1 VRYAELIGFILCV
14 PLPQSV
20 TLLWWPHRG
29 VGCSAADQ
37 EQGVPRLPLW
47 RRCALAWC
55 LWRDLAPYAADLF
68 GMTVIVVIKNSNVT
82 DIYIN
87 GGGLAP
93 EPLPPRRAGQYHSI
107 LTLQAARSRFLQS
120 AQFGSCLSNAVAHLS
135 PQRHSLLLLS
145 SCA

>member
-1 VRYAELIGFILCV
+1 MRSAELIGFILWM

-20 TLLWWPHRG
+20 TLWWWPHRG
-29 VGCSAADQ
+29 VGCGAADQ

-68 GMTVIVVIKNSNVT
+68 GMTVIMVIKNSNLT
-82 DIYIN
+82 DIYIT

-93 EPLPPRRAGQYHSI
+93 EALPTRRAEDYPAERRKLFPAVRTIRRLSASRNRCPSAPRCPLLPLPSRA
-107 LTLQAARSRFLQS
+107 
-120 AQFGSCLSNAVAHLS
+120 
-135 PQRHSLLLLS
+135 
-145 SCA
+145 